1 MKKKICIAILAV
13 CMAMTVT
20 ACGNGAADT
29 ETSKEETGR
38 ETSSETRLVSVEN
51 LEDYITLGEYKGL
64 ELSNQVALIT
74 DDDVDAQ
81 IAENLAGAAKEVSDS
96 IQEGDIATINYVG
109 TKAGKTFDGGTANN
123 YDLTVGEGHM
133 IEGFEEGLI
142 GMKKG
147 ETKELNLTLPQDYG
161 EADLAGQEVVF
172 MVTVQKIRRG
182 GELSDEWV
190 KENTD
195 CSSVDEYRESVK
207 AQLQEEAR
215 NNALELMKNNAW
227 DIVSNSSEVLKYPEA
242 DLKNTADEYRKQLE
256 RYAQQADM
264 EFDEFLAS
272 QEISQKEFEEQCD
285 TYAKL
290 KLKQNMII
298 QAIMDAEGLSLEDEE
313 SLKIQEDLIK
323 STGSGD
329 LAGLIDKY
337 GQGNVDETIGL
348 LRVENFIVENAQ
360 IEERISNGDTVGA
373 NADSAASGTEEEE
386 GSATDEELEKE
397 LEGESEED
405 TDTVDVGE

>member
-1 MKKKICIAILAV
+1 
-13 CMAMTVT
+13 
-20 ACGNGAADT
+20 
-29 ETSKEETGR
+29 
-38 ETSSETRLVSVEN
+38 
-51 LEDYITLGEYKGL
+51 
-64 ELSNQVALIT
+64 
-74 DDDVDAQ
+74 
-81 IAENLAGAAKEVSDS
+81 
-96 IQEGDIATINYVG
+96 
-109 TKAGKTFDGGTANN
+109 
-123 YDLTVGEGHM
+123 
-133 IEGFEEGLI
+133 
-142 GMKKG
+142 
-147 ETKELNLTLPQDYG
+147 
-161 EADLAGQEVVF
+161 
-172 MVTVQKIRRG
+172 
-182 GELSDEWV
+182 
-190 KENTD
+190 
-195 CSSVDEYRESVK
+195 
-207 AQLQEEAR
+207 
-215 NNALELMKNNAW
+215 
-227 DIVSNSSEVLKYPEA
+227 
-242 DLKNTADEYRKQLE
+242 
-256 RYAQQADM
+256 M

>member
-13 CMAMTVT
+13 CMAMT
-20 ACGNGAADT
+20 AAGCGNDIIDT
-29 ETSKEETGR
+29 ETSKKEAGKKTL
-38 ETSSETRLVSVEN
+38 SETRLVSVEN

-64 ELSNQVALIT
+64 ELSNQVGLVT

-96 IQEGDIATINYVG
+96 IREGDIATINYVG
-109 TKAGKTFDGGTANN
+109 TRNGETFDGGIANN

-133 IEGFEEGLI
+133 IEGFENGLI

-147 ETKELNLTLPQDYG
+147 ETKELNLTFPQDYG

-172 MVTVQKIRRG
+172 MVTVQKVRRG

-207 AQLQEEAR
+207 AQLEEEAQ
-215 NNALELMKNNAW
+215 NNALELMKNDAW
-227 DIVSNSSEVLKYPEA
+227 QMVSNSSEVLEYPET
-242 DLKNTADEYRKQLE
+242 DLKNAVDEYKKQLE

-313 SLKIQEDLIK
+313 SLKIQEELIK

-348 LRVENFIVENAQ
+348 LRVENFIVENATVNQ
-360 IEERISNGDTVGA
+360 LVSNGDTVGA
-373 NADSAASGTEEEE
+373 NADSGLSGNEDEE
-386 GSATDEELEKE
+386 SVTDEELEKE
-397 LEGESEED
+397 LEGEIAED
-405 TDTVDVGE
+405 TDTVDAGE